1 MKICAYEVREDE
13 KKDFARMAEKL
24 QVEVP
29 ICNMVYQVLYKGKE
43 PREGLELLFQR
54 SLKEE
59 FC

>member
-1 MKICAYEVREDE
+1 MRAVVEL
-13 KKDFARMAEKL
+13 AEKL